1 MHELQLVHQSYS
13 ATYYETSLI
22 GHQKFAKIKIARSYS
37 KMGDLY

>member
-1 MHELQLVHQSYS
+1 MNELQPVHQSYG

-22 GHQKFAKIKIARSYS
+22 GYQKFAKIKIVRSYS